1 MSSITLYLLVSLF
14 VIVLLVCMKNI
25 KIVSQEPFTI
35 FPTTNIIKSYNQ
47 NMRKYRRNLD
57 SFMTNMKQKYKE
69 ITRKFFT

>member
-35 FPTTNIIKSYNQ
+35 IPTTNIIKSYNQ